1 MRGELTTRSGSGT
14 ASPSYITLGTGE
26 RVFVLDTPLVVQDRK
41 GVLRIALHPYP
52 SQMIVE
58 RARLLFLSVSVMLV
72 AFWIIAILFI
82 RAFKQRIK
90 LESVMAQNERLAM
103 LGRMASVLAHK

>member
-1 MRGELTTRSGSGT
+1 
-14 ASPSYITLGTGE
+14 
-26 RVFVLDTPLVVQDRK
+26 
-41 GVLRIALHPYP
+41 
-52 SQMIVE
+52 
-58 RARLLFLSVSVMLV
+58 MLV

-103 LGRMASVLAHK
+103 LGRMASVLAHEIRNPLG